1 MTKKQLQILIGYR
14 FKCGSNIITIL
25 RIVYDAVEYRMESKE
40 GVYRFAKDRKSFID
54 EFEKQL
60 KITYIEKKME
70 NIW

>member
-1 MTKKQLQILIGYR
+1 MTKKQLQILIGCR
-14 FKCGSNIITIL
+14 FKYESNIITIL
-25 RIVYDAVEYRMESKE
+25 RIVYDAVEYRVE
-40 GVYRFAKDRKSFID
+40 GIEGAYRFAKDRKSFIE